1 MLAMAEE
8 ISSLPI
14 GFLKVH
20 QLQVVRDTP
29 LADLYREKPFY
40 TFGYREYLDF
50 IVDFIE
56 RTSPEIVFQRLFAT
70 APDSILVAPD
80 WGRSRYEILRDI
92 ERQLEARDTRQ
103 GKKYRLQ
110 PALHTGG

>member
-8 ISSLPI
+8 ISSIGI

-20 QLQVVRDTP
+20 QLQVVKDTP
-29 LADLYREKPFY
+29 LADLYKENPFY
-40 TFGYREYLDF
+40 TFTYEEYVDF

-56 RTSPEIVFQRLFAT
+56 RTSPDIVFQRLFAT

-80 WGRSRYEILRDI
+80 WGKSRHKMLSDI
-92 ERQLEARDTRQ
+92 EKRLEARDTHQ
-103 GKKYRLQ
+103 GIK
-110 PALHTGG
+110 